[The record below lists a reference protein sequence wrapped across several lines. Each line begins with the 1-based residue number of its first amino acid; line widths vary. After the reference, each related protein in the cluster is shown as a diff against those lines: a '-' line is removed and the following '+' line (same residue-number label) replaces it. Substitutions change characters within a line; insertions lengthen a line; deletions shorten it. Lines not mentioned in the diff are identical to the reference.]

1 MSTGGI
7 KDKDDPMELI
17 DKMISCKIFNEPE
30 VEAENMEE
38 YYDKYY
44 DLEKLEFTDKF
55 DYDFEQT
62 LLRLASDPSNES
74 LSLFE
79 GVKSI
84 LLNYLKGN
92 EIDDAQDIDEM
103 VMMVINLKTLR
114 GHLERDKQIVLTL
127 YRLLLLSN
135 KNKLLPFKL

>member
-7 KDKDDPMELI
+7 EDKDDPMKLI

-30 VEAENMEE
+30 VEGENMEE

-62 LLRLASDPSNES
+62 LLRLASDPVNDS
-74 LSLFE
+74 LSLLE
-79 GVKSI
+79 GLKSI

-92 EIDDAQDIDEM
+92 EIDDAQDINEM
-103 VMMVINLKTLR
+103 VMMVFSLKTLR
-114 GHLERDKQIVLTL
+114 GQI
-127 YRLLLLSN
+127 R
-135 KNKLLPFKL
+135 KR